1 MTLSETIPTNLQ
13 LLPQTETNHMKS
25 NDDQGLHLWKYSS
38 HLRCH
43 NFGLEPSN
51 CGNSMR
57 GAEPDVSVDEL
68 GLLPLGL
75 ELNAEFRFEFIPVSG
90 KGEAEALADPRV
102 N

>member
-1 MTLSETIPTNLQ
+1 
-13 LLPQTETNHMKS
+13 
-25 NDDQGLHLWKYSS
+25 
-38 HLRCH
+38 
-43 NFGLEPSN
+43 
-51 CGNSMR
+51 MR
-57 GAEPDVSVDEL
+57 GAEPDVSVAEL